1 MQRFFML
8 RGIVLKCCGKHS
20 KSGRARD
27 HIPPLPPWDARRG
40 EGTYRAVLRAMEI
53 LRRNKL
59 LFGISCC
66 YTRRNTEIIG
76 SEAYID
82 AMIDMGAKFAWFF
95 TYMPV
100 GQDAAT
106 ELLATAEQREFM
118 YRKIRAYRSTKP
130 LFTLD
135 FWNDGEYVGGC
146 IAGGRYY
153 LHINANGDVEPCAFM
168 HYSDTNIHEHTLLE
182 ALQAPLFMA
191 YHDGQ
196 PFNKNHLRPCPVLD
210 NPGAL
215 TKMVDKTR
223 AYSTDL
229 LHPEPA
235 KAYSDRCVDVAA
247 RWAPVADRL
256 WEENHPCAGRCGNCK
271 KE

>member
-1 MQRFFML
+1 M
-8 RGIVLKCCGKHS
+8 
-20 KSGRARD
+20 
-27 HIPPLPPWDARRG
+27 
-40 EGTYRAVLRAMEI
+40 LRAMEI

-130 LFTLD
+130 LF
-135 FWNDGEYVGGC
+135 
-146 IAGGRYY
+146 
-153 LHINANGDVEPCAFM
+153 
-168 HYSDTNIHEHTLLE
+168 
-182 ALQAPLFMA
+182 MA

-256 WEENHPCAGRCGNCK
+256 WEENHPCADRCGNCK